1 MGITDKAIKEAMEY
15 IVGKPAKAV
24 GKGGKAFAK
33 AAARPV
39 PPPLPPRPSAP
50 ISLIGHNGGP
60 ALDVPYT
67 MQGDALASAL
77 KNHPS
82 ARGMMRGEPTIVGSG
97 LTNIGS
103 QKGTA
108 LSSHTSGGLLD
119 TELLPPVPLDIADIK
134 YRTLMGIVGDTSGRK
149 KVTDVMGRNLPVP
162 VNTQGGFQYID
173 RGTQGY
179 AGAQSATSSK
189 LNEAMNT
196 DDPFYISVMMGDQSP
211 DFAVPTSQIFGQMLA
226 TAPISS
232 KNASKINEAI
242 RGIGVPVNKKKIVDG
257 KEVKYSETV
266 YPFTDFQDITAPGYF
281 ENYVSNLPGGTL
293 RAGLLKG
300 MDKAGLQSL
309 GLPRVSDARLAMA
322 DEGQIGMD
330 WGSTGYRGF
339 VPDLKR
345 GMYETTPDQSLT
357 YSHGIDKV
365 GPSYTLTGS
374 GKGIPYALMFPDVAS
389 VLRAK
394 GTGGGLEM
402 SSPAY
407 KVFEGSPKRAKQPVN
422 DMVIDLVSTFRGVED
437 RFGREAAMR
446 FAADTL
452 KTLKVTPAVID
463 AARKAN
469 APNWMIAAMVPTGLL
484 SMTPD
489 ENAGNNDGGM

>member
-1 MGITDKAIKEAMEY
+1 MAITDKAAKGAKETLELIIGKSKA
-15 IVGKPAKAV
+15 GTKPARA
-24 GKGGKAFAK
+24 
-33 AAARPV
+33 V
-39 PPPLPPRPSAP
+39 PPPLPPRPPAAP
-50 ISLIGHNGGP
+50 TMMGHNGGP
-60 ALDVPYT
+60 LLDIPYT
-67 MQGDALASAL
+67 MQGDAIAASL
-77 KNHPS
+77 RGQPS
-82 ARGMMRGEPTIVGSG
+82 AREIMRGEPTVVGSG

-103 QKGTA
+103 QKATA

-119 TELLPPVPLDIADIK
+119 PELLPPVPLDIADIK

-149 KVTDVMGRNLPVP
+149 RVTDVMGRQLPMP
-162 VNTQGGFQYID
+162 VDTQGGFQYID

-196 DDPFYISVMMGDQSP
+196 DNPFYISVMMGDQSP

-232 KNASKINEAI
+232 KNAPKINEAI
-242 RGIGVPVNKKKIVDG
+242 RGIGVSVKKKKIVDG
-257 KEVKYSETV
+257 KEVTYSETA
-266 YPFTDFQDITAPGYF
+266 YPFTDFQDITVPGYF
-281 ENYVSNLPGGTL
+281 EAYVSSLPGGTL

-300 MDKAGLQSL
+300 MDKAGLQTL

-339 VPDLKR
+339 VPDLQR

-365 GPSYTLTGS
+365 GPSYTLTGE

-402 SSPAY
+402 TSAAY
-407 KVFEGSPKRAKQPVN
+407 KVFEGSPKRSKQAVN
-422 DMVIDLVSTFRGVED
+422 DMVIDLVSTFRGIED

-469 APNWMIAAMVPTGLL
+469 APSWMIAAMAPTAGLL

-489 ENAGNNDGGM
+489 EEAGNSGGGM